1 MAHGVRM
8 PWRLKTMTFSRERD
22 ELGAPAARAQPPKLA
37 SSTRTSVA
45 ASVMTVPEP
54 VGIGPL
60 IVRLDCQLSGDRR
73 NPRTAARCSRP
84 HLLQKCRRRPR
95 LRRGGRL
102 GAGVPARRGVPVAAR
117 AREAPPRP
125 GTTAP
130 TTRGTRRYCVL
141 RRWRIAVLSARVID
155 GRP

>member
-73 NPRTAARCSRP
+73 RTHAQPLCSPSASPPAEMPPASAPRTAVGGRGEARGVPSRG
-84 HLLQKCRRRPR
+84 RARRPR
-95 LRRGGRL
+95 ARRARNAAVLGYCS
-102 GAGVPARRGVPVAAR
+102 GAGGGSPCSVQ
-117 AREAPPRP
+117 
-125 GTTAP
+125 
-130 TTRGTRRYCVL
+130 
-141 RRWRIAVLSARVID
+141 
-155 GRP
+155 

>member
-73 NPRTAARCSRP
+73 RTHAQPLCSPSASPPAEMPPASAPRTAV
-84 HLLQKCRRRPR
+84 
-95 LRRGGRL
+95 GGGSGR
-102 GAGVPARRGVPVAAR
+102 AIPR
-117 AREAPPRP
+117 AREAAPRP
-125 GTTAP
+125 ARAERG
-130 TTRGTRRYCVL
+130 GTRVLL
-141 RRWRIAVLSARVID
+141 RRWRRIAVLSAVID